1 MNGSTLT
8 LGLAAVLAAAGTLSR
23 RGSRAAAFPHVPERA
38 PKTAAFKRWFGDSKV
53 VDGRGRP
60 LVVFHGS
67 KQPFEAFDYSR
78 WGFTDPGCAGK
89 GFYFIDGF
97 SWAQAYADIDAKPGD
112 RPTVIA
118 AYLRMKNPLIVKE
131 FEDIPGAAAG
141 VPTME
146 RAEEMQRRVRELGCD
161 GVIVKGSP
169 SEYIVFDPRQIKS
182 TNNRGTFD
190 LSDPRVSFNRSPP

>member
-8 LGLAAVLAAAGTLSR
+8 LTLAAALVAASFTQ

-53 VDGRGRP
+53 VDKNGRP

-78 WGFTDPGCAGK
+78 WGFTDPGYAGK
-89 GFYFIDGF
+89 GLYFIDAFG
-97 SWAQAYADIDAKPGD
+97 WAQAYADIDAKPGD
-112 RPTVIA
+112 QPTVIA
-118 AYLRMKNPLIVKE
+118 AYLRMENPLIVKG
-131 FEDIPGAAAG
+131 FEDIPGAVAG

-146 RAEEMQRRVRELGCD
+146 RAEEMQRRVRALGCD

-182 TNNRGTFD
+182 TDNRGTFD
-190 LSDPRVSFNRSPP
+190 LGDPRVSFNRGPP